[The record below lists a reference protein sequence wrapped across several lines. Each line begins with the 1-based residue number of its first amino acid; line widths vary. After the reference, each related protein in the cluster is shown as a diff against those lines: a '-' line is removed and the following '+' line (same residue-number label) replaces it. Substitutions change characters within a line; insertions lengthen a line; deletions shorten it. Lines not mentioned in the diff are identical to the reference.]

1 MSDFSYYEMK
11 ADKDGYFHMYYY
23 PTSRSKFADT
33 SHYHRSLEFV
43 YVAAGSM
50 PVHVDGSHW
59 TMHTGDALFVES
71 WKVHYYDAV
80 EGAEIHIFLAA
91 PEYLP
96 HRADDE
102 YTLPAAMTTTPEEG
116 AALARLCGGFFPR
129 WRSANPYSVYS
140 FVNGFWG
147 TLYENHRVKKA
158 EEASPAFPITEILD
172 YLGGHFTEDIHL
184 QQLAK
189 MYNYTETYFSAC
201 FNRYLN
207 MHLREYVNRLRI
219 RYADRLLEE
228 GWTKTAA
235 ATACGYTSPNTF
247 YRAFQKYHKNTEL
260 EIPGYPRFTES

>member
-23 PTSRSKFADT
+23 PLSRSKFADT
-33 SHYHRSLEFV
+33 IHYHRSLEFV

-50 PVHVDGSHW
+50 PVHVDGNHW
-59 TMHTGDALFVES
+59 TMQAGDALFVDG

-80 EGAEIHIFLAA
+80 DGAEIYIFLASPA
-91 PEYLP
+91 YLP

-102 YTLPAAMTTTPEEG
+102 YTLPVAMHTSPESG
-116 AALARLCGGFFPR
+116 ARLYSLCAELFPA
-129 WRSANPYSVYS
+129 WRQSNPYRVYG
-140 FVNGFWG
+140 FVNDFWSI
-147 TLYENHRVKKA
+147 LYDAYRVKKT
-158 EEASPAFPITEILD
+158 EETSPAFPITEILD

-184 QQLAK
+184 GQLARL
-189 MYNYTETYFSAC
+189 YNYTETYFSAC

-207 MHLREYVNRLRI
+207 MPLREYVNRLRI

-235 ATACGYTSPNTF
+235 AAECGYTSPNTF

-260 EIPGYPRFTES
+260 EIPGDPRFTES